1 MPFTKRYFVIG
12 MMILKSLNIL
22 VSCKKIF
29 TTFLKSESVPGVIN
43 L

>member
-12 MMILKSLNIL
+12 MMLLKNLNIL

-29 TTFLKSESVPGVIN
+29 TTF
-43 L
+43 